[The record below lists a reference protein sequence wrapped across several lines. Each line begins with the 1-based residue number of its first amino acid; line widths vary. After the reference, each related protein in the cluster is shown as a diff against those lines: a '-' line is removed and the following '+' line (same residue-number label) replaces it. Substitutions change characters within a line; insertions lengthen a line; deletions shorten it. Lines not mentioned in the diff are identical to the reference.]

1 MNYAHLDPHFMNK
14 TAWNCILDAFEISQE
29 DRQKI
34 DFIEVPVDACDIFYK
49 EEEENNNDL

>member
-14 TAWNCILDAFEISQE
+14 TAWNCILDAFGISQE

-34 DFIEVPVDACDIFYK
+34 DFIEVPVDVCDIFYK
-49 EEEENNNDL
+49 EEENNNDL

>member
-14 TAWNCILDAFEISQE
+14 TAWNSILDAFGIG
-29 DRQKI
+29 QKI

-49 EEEENNNDL
+49 EEKNNDL

>member
-14 TAWNCILDAFEISQE
+14 TAWNSILDAFGISQE

-34 DFIEVPVDACDIFYK
+34 GFIEVPVDACDIFYK
-49 EEEENNNDL
+49 EEEENNDL